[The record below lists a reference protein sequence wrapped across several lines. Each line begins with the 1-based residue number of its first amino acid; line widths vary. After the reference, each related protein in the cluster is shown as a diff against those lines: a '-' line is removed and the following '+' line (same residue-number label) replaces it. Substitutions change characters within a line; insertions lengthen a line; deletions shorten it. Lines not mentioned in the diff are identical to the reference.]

1 MAADKESAIAPNAPR
16 LSAEAA
22 SIDDLKAP
30 PVAADARELYELY
43 HQAPEDAEVDAAATK
58 KVLRKIDMRVLPML
72 FFTYF
77 LQFLDKSGINYASVY
92 GLQKG
97 THLHGQNY
105 AWLGQ
110 RHLLLCLEAYG

>member
-1 MAADKESAIAPNAPR
+1 MAADKETAIAPDAGR
-16 LSAEAA
+16 QSVEGA
-22 SIDDLKAP
+22 SMDLKAP

-43 HQAPEDAEVDAAATK
+43 HQAPDDEDVDATAAK
-58 KVLRKIDMRVLPML
+58 KVLRKIDTRVLPMM

-77 LQFLDKSGINYASVY
+77 LQYLDKSGINYASVY

-110 RHLLLCLEAYG
+110 FD